1 MIIKL
6 KKDSTL
12 QITVETQVKEAL
24 KLRNGS
30 VGGTKSLIDE
40 SQNYPFTITK
50 REIKRIADA
59 NGIATIKRGENV

>member
-6 KKDSTL
+6 KQKSTL

-24 KLRNGS
+24 ALRKGS

-40 SQNYPFTITK
+40 SNNYHFTVTK
-50 REIKRIADA
+50 REIKRIADE
-59 NGIATIKRGENV
+59 NGIETLKKGQNG

>member
-12 QITVETQVKEAL
+12 EITVETQVKEAL

-40 SQNYPFTITK
+40 SNNYHFTITK

-59 NGIATIKRGENV
+59 NGIATVKRGKNV

>member
-40 SQNYPFTITK
+40 SNNYSFTITK
-50 REIKRIADA
+50 REIKRIADE
-59 NGIATIKRGENV
+59 NGIETLKRGQNV

>member
-6 KKDSTL
+6 KQKSTL
-12 QITVETQVKEAL
+12 EITVETQVKEAL

-40 SQNYPFTITK
+40 NNNYHFRITK

-59 NGIATIKRGENV
+59 NNIATIKRGQNV

>member
-24 KLRNGS
+24 ALRKGS

-40 SQNYPFTITK
+40 SNNYHFTITK
-50 REIKRIADA
+50 REIKKIADA
-59 NGIATIKRGENV
+59 NGIATLKRGKNV

>member
-6 KKDSTL
+6 KHKSTL
-12 QITVETQVKEAL
+12 EITVETQVKEAL
-24 KLRNGS
+24 NLRKGS

-40 SQNYPFTITK
+40 NSNYHFTITK

-59 NGIATIKRGENV
+59 NGIITLTRGKNG